1 MERKDY
7 MAAMRIGA
15 PVEFRGIRYQFV
27 SAVVCRRSLVQTPQT
42 GAPLIYIE
50 LELYDKSGHS
60 VTMADP
66 REVHFVDEEG
76 FRRLRDAAE
85 AGEKTAGIQ
94 SSKPADAGGTGRT
107 EIADPKDC
115 GDARTDQNAC
125 ASSDKSGK
133 KRFVKPSADE
143 IAAYC
148 VEKGYTH
155 VDTVAFLA
163 HYDSVGWK
171 VGKNPMV
178 SWRAAVT
185 GWETREK
192 TREKKNAPQTQSGS
206 FATDDFFAAA
216 VRRAYE

>member
-15 PVEFRGIRYQFV
+15 SVEFRGIRYQFV

-42 GAPLIYIE
+42 DAPLIYIE

-76 FRRLRDAAE
+76 FRHLRGAAE

-94 SSKPADAGGTGRT
+94 SGKPTDA
-107 EIADPKDC
+107 
-115 GDARTDQNAC
+115 NAC
-125 ASSDKSGK
+125 ASGGKSGK

-148 VEKGYTH
+148 AEKGYTH
-155 VDTVAFLA
+155 VDAVAFLA

-192 TREKKNAPQTQSGS
+192 KNAPHAQTQTGS

>member
-27 SAVVCRRSLVQTPQT
+27 SAVVCRRSLIQTRKT
-42 GAPLIYIE
+42 DAPLIYIE

-76 FRRLRDAAE
+76 FRHLRDAAE
-85 AGEKTAGIQ
+85 AGEKMAGIQ
-94 SSKPADAGGTGRT
+94 SGKPADAGGTGST
-107 EIADPKDC
+107 EASDPKDC
-115 GDARTDQNAC
+115 GDARTDPNAC
-125 ASSDKSGK
+125 ASGGKSGK

-148 VEKGYTH
+148 AEKGYTH
-155 VDTVAFLA
+155 VDAVAFLA

-192 TREKKNAPQTQSGS
+192 KNAPHAQTQTGS